1 MIIPRTLILQLQGCD
16 GSPLRSLKAPHGF
29 IALLSLFR
37 PCSLGSTVGAE
48 EHSPIDTVFGPVH
61 QAEPTHRHLWAP
73 RYQPVASKMGSGERN
88 NTVWDSSFRLLWPA
102 RRALVYLAFW
112 LIFPRLKRLDELLL
126 SKQKLQAFCCLVLS
140 VFPSTPQVLSGS
152 CVVSKK
158 KPRSAKFTVFFSD
171 SMFNTVLETQKWQES
186 AKFPS

>member
-1 MIIPRTLILQLQGCD
+1 MVIPRTLILHLQGCD
-16 GSPLRSLKAPHGF
+16 GSPLWSLKVPHGF

-48 EHSPIDTVFGPVH
+48 EHSPIDTMFGPVH
-61 QAEPTHRHLWAP
+61 QEPTHRHLWAP
-73 RYQPVASKMGSGERN
+73 GYQPVASKMGSGERN

-126 SKQKLQAFCCLVLS
+126 SKQKLQAFCCLALS
-140 VFPSTPQVLSGS
+140 VFPSPPQVLSGS
-152 CVVSKK
+152 CVVLKK
-158 KPRSAKFTVFFSD
+158 KLRSAKVTFF
-171 SMFNTVLETQKWQES
+171 
-186 AKFPS
+186 FPIQYSIRCWRLKVTRKCKVS